1 MSVEPPVRV
10 RSREGEDV
18 TCSREAARSAGTLRD
33 MIDDSADGICPVDV
47 PAADLRVILDACTH
61 DDGGFSRMASHS
73 SEELVAVMVAANY
86 LDAPGAFSAAA
97 RQFSIRFLAGKSVEE
112 LRTNLGATDR
122 DMSEAEQAA
131 ALAEP
136 AFTPPPQE
144 PAEQSTAGPPRG
156 VFLLAGSDVLEA
168 ALEEADAAA
177 LRRLKAVSVAWRTRA
192 RRALCNRLCRREGQP
207 EPAGSAS
214 ITDLDVERLNDAGR
228 PWEVV
233 VAGCQLPQLARLHG
247 FGFVVDVQAVRQVQ
261 QGGWDAEGC
270 NWEGDDGDFYQDYL
284 DVDAPLGGATLRSC
298 IQGEG
303 EPPHELLLAAV
314 ACAVSGTVRGVPVQR
329 LREDDAIESLD
340 LEYSGIGSIAAGLLS
355 LMLPA
360 ATSVRSLRCVSLTET
375 TPFARE
381 LNLHLRIHA
390 LHAAPVS
397 LSAPIDTPTL
407 SPSPPHPSLAVSEAT
422 TSETR
427 APPRSPPSSRRRRS
441 PTSSAPPPQ
450 SVRFPVITR

>member
-10 RSREGEDV
+10 RSREGEEV

-47 PAADLRVILDACTH
+47 PAVDLRVILDACNH
-61 DDGGFSRMASHS
+61 ADGGFSRMSSHS
-73 SEELVAVMVAANY
+73 SEELVAVMVGANY

-97 RQFSIRFLAGKSVEE
+97 RQFNIRFLAGKSVEE
-112 LRTNLGATDR
+112 LRTNLGAEDC

-144 PAEQSTAGPPRG
+144 PAEQSAAGPPRG

-177 LRRLKAVSVAWRTRA
+177 LRLLKAVSVAWRTRA

-261 QGGWDAEGC
+261 QGGWGAEG
-270 NWEGDDGDFYQDYL
+270 WDDDDDEADDY

-314 ACAVSGTVRGVPVQR
+314 ACAASGKVRRIPVQR
-329 LREDDAIESLD
+329 LREDDVVESLD
-340 LEYSGIGSIAAGLLS
+340 LHHSGIGSIAAGLLG

-360 ATSVRSLRCVSLTET
+360 ATSVRNLRCVC
-375 TPFARE
+375 P
-381 LNLHLRIHA
+381 
-390 LHAAPVS
+390 
-397 LSAPIDTPTL
+397 
-407 SPSPPHPSLAVSEAT
+407 
-422 TSETR
+422 
-427 APPRSPPSSRRRRS
+427 
-441 PTSSAPPPQ
+441 
-450 SVRFPVITR
+450 